1 MTPLQTYYDNLAATM
16 IKKMEKRGFDAYYC
30 PDSKSAVEKV
40 LALMPKGSS
49 VSWGG
54 SMTLEETGLQDA
66 LTCTDYRLIDRDKA
80 ANPAEKKA
88 LQRQAFYADFYLMSA
103 NAITKDG
110 ILVNIDGNGNR
121 VAALAWGPEHVL
133 ILAGMNK
140 VEPNLEAA
148 IARVRHTAAP
158 ANALRL
164 NLHTPC
170 SQTGVCADCLGPDC
184 ICSQTV
190 ITRFNRNKGRIKVLL
205 IGENLGY

>member
-1 MTPLQTYYDNLAATM
+1 MA
-16 IKKMEKRGFDAYYC
+16 
-30 PDSKSAVEKV
+30 
-40 LALMPKGSS
+40 
-49 VSWGG
+49 
-54 SMTLEETGLQDA
+54 
-66 LTCTDYRLIDRDKA
+66 
-80 ANPAEKKA
+80 
-88 LQRQAFYADFYLMSA
+88 
-103 NAITKDG
+103 